1 MKSRNKTIKNKKTK
15 GGNIEEQLNDEAIIY
30 NLKEIL
36 NERPLKYK
44 FNIKKEKSYGVDS
57 FKVYIENSDEE
68 ISKYNV
74 DNEYCV
80 IFNIEKF
87 PEGLYIFINLIFK
100 CAPISNYGNFILD
113 SFKEFAK
120 KFNYY
125 GIIIGSDGSSLD
137 FYVDNNG
144 VKKLVDIDLA
154 ELSILSTG
162 ESWYNR
168 MGFYTPI
175 NKEQIQ
181 DNLYK
186 IGKDIQDLDNEDIIG
201 FIDKI
206 LSKYKG
212 DREKYLPDC
221 FKSINSY
228 GKFHDLYDFIL
239 NLTNKTGSDSIQE
252 VFQEI
257 NNIIKNNCNSL
268 TKMCSLDY
276 ETMKKIICFI
286 NFVYKLLDIK
296 YKATALVYIVKKRG
310 GYKKK
315 QVKNKKSRKRRSKI
329 I

>member
-1 MKSRNKTIKNKKTK
+1 MKSRKTIKNKKK
-15 GGNIEEQLNDEAIIY
+15 RGGNGEMPLNDDSLIY

-44 FNIKKEKSYGVDS
+44 FDIKKQKSYGVDS
-57 FKVYIENSDEE
+57 FEVYIENNDKE

-74 DNEYCV
+74 DNEFCV
-80 IFNIEKF
+80 VFSIVHF
-87 PEGLYIFINLIFK
+87 PEGFYIFINTIFK
-100 CAPISNYGNFILD
+100 CAPISNYGIFILD
-113 SFKEFAK
+113 SFKEFAR
-120 KFNYY
+120 KFGYY
-125 GIIIGSDGSSLD
+125 GILIGSDGSSLE

-144 VKKLVDIDLA
+144 VKEIIDINLA

-186 IGKDIQDLDNEDIIG
+186 IGKNIQDLDNEDIIG
-201 FIDKI
+201 FIDKT
-206 LSKYKG
+206 LSKYRG
-212 DREKYLPDC
+212 AREKYLPDC

-228 GKFHDLYDFIL
+228 GKFHELYDFIL
-239 NLTNKTGSDSIQE
+239 NLTDKKGSDSIQE

-268 TKMCSLDY
+268 TKICSLDY

-296 YKATALVYIVKKRG
+296 YNATSLVYIVPKKG

-315 QVKNKKSRKRRSKI
+315 VKNKNSRKRRSKI